1 MKKQKPLPSI
11 YYKDFIAANQEE
23 RADNLINTGSKQ
35 KDLEILRDNIRSFK
49 TANGLDK
56 VIVLW
61 TANTERFSDLIEG
74 VNDTAANLLRAVENN
89 HDEISPST
97 MFALAS
103 LLENAPFVN
112 GSPQNTFVPGVI
124 ELAMQR
130 GVYIGGDDFKSG
142 QTKMKS
148 VLVDFMVGAGMKPLA
163 ITSYN
168 HLGNND
174 GLNLNAPSQFRSKEI
189 SKRNVPS
196 VGDSKRALDEYET
209 EIFMGGRQTI
219 SIHNTCEDSLLASPL
234 ILDLAILTELAT
246 RVKVREEG
254 STEFRAFHPILTLLS
269 YMLKAPL
276 SIGKLVNSLF
286 RQRSAIESFLRA
298 CLGLKPISELALHKM
313 VRQQQ

>member
-1 MKKQKPLPSI
+1 MKQLKPLPSI
-11 YYKDFIAANQEE
+11 YYKDFIAANQEQ
-23 RADNLINTGSKQ
+23 RADNLINTGSKEQ
-35 KDLEILRDNIRSFK
+35 DLATLRANIRSFK
-49 TANGLDK
+49 STHSLDK

-74 VNDTAANLLRAVENN
+74 VNDTAANLMRAVHAN

-97 MFALAS
+97 MFALAA
-103 LLENAPFVN
+103 LLEDAPFVN

-189 SKRNVPS
+189 SKRNVVDDMVESNHILYEP
-196 VGDSKRALDEYET
+196 DEKPDHVVV
-209 EIFMGGRQTI
+209 
-219 SIHNTCEDSLLASPL
+219 SIP
-234 ILDLAILTELAT
+234 
-246 RVKVREEG
+246 
-254 STEFRAFHPILTLLS
+254 FQP
-269 YMLKAPL
+269 
-276 SIGKLVNSLF
+276 
-286 RQRSAIESFLRA
+286 
-298 CLGLKPISELALHKM
+298 
-313 VRQQQ
+313 

>member
-1 MKKQKPLPSI
+1 MKTQKPLPSI

-35 KDLEILRDNIRSFK
+35 QDLSILRDNIRSFK
-49 TANGLDK
+49 AANGLDK

-61 TANTERFSDLIEG
+61 TANTERFSDLING

-89 HDEISPST
+89 HEEISPST

-130 GVYIGGDDFKSG
+130 GIYIGGDDFKSG

-189 SKRNVPS
+189 SKRNVVDDMVES
-196 VGDSKRALDEYET
+196 N
-209 EIFMGGRQTI
+209 
-219 SIHNTCEDSLLASPL
+219 SILYAPEEKPDH
-234 ILDLAILTELAT
+234 
-246 RVKVREEG
+246 VVVR
-254 STEFRAFHPILTLLS
+254 
-269 YMLKAPL
+269 
-276 SIGKLVNSLF
+276 LF
-286 RQRSAIESFLRA
+286 GFY
-298 CLGLKPISELALHKM
+298 
-313 VRQQQ
+313 